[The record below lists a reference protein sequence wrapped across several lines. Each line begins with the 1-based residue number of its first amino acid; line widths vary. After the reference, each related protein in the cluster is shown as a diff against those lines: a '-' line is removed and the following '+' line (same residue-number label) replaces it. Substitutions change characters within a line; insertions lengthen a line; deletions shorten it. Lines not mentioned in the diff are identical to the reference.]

1 MRNQIILIQLG
12 GFAVGAWA
20 LPGDSLV
27 VVPDTD
33 SSRLAVSGDRELGR
47 SFLRH
52 RLEWLRQGDGWTFS
66 LRDTSLF
73 RLSGEP
79 GAWSGESFL
88 DAGWRRPPDSGFGFG
103 ASWKLWNR
111 ADGLGAPHAS
121 LAENAWRQLAVVR
134 GTVGDSSWA
143 AAASLGALAEQADPG
158 AASQGIR
165 YGEAPSSSL
174 HAAGFWSLEG
184 SWSGFESAPAR
195 VDASWSDLA
204 GGSVLRQAR
213 VLFDGSI
220 EASLAGEGRDTA
232 RLEAWFD
239 STRNRSVHFLSDRA
253 DARRGARVAWVFPA
267 GRQRLRV
274 AAGWQRV
281 VADDFA
287 DRVPDLER
295 TESNWEIEFGG
306 ALPNGWTHR
315 NVFYRRDEERA
326 WRSSRTGDP
335 LVDALNAARDARD
348 RDETGEFGLSDT
360 LSWRTGRWGGVQVDL
375 GLAQSLRSVRHPANA
390 EPSTADRPDEDL
402 SKRQWIVG
410 LRSDFLAWGGRH
422 FLSWTGLS
430 QEDVFLRAVRSGESG
445 ERIENKLGLNLSLP
459 VVDLARPQLRAWA
472 RELRDSWRFSPDRR
486 VGLLEYGAQGGG
498 EIGPADAP
506 WLVAHWTRWRTRTG
520 SLVGEDFAPDR
531 IQDVWQP
538 EARGFLGWGA
548 AWTFEPWGRYQIERE
563 RSWSGIDWT
572 ESRYSI
578 ARAGTDL
585 SWSGD
590 RTAVRV
596 SVARVWSDPGVDDWV
611 GSFSARRAW

>member
-1 MRNQIILIQLG
+1 MRKQIFLIQLG

-27 VVPDTD
+27 VVADID
-33 SSRLAVSGDRELGR
+33 SSRIAVSGDRELGR

-52 RLEWLRQGDGWTFS
+52 RLEWLRVGDHWTFAV
-66 LRDTSLF
+66 RDTSLF
-73 RLSGEP
+73 RLSGKP
-79 GAWSGESFL
+79 GVWGGESFL
-88 DAGWRRPPDSGFGFG
+88 DAGWHRPPDSGFGWG

-111 ADGLGAPHAS
+111 ADGLGAPRAS
-121 LAENAWRQLAVVR
+121 VAENAWRQLAVVR

-158 AASQGIR
+158 SASQGIR
-165 YGEAPSSSL
+165 FGEPVSGAL
-174 HAAGFWSLEG
+174 HGAGFWSLEG
-184 SWSGFESAPAR
+184 SWSGFRSAPAR
-195 VDASWSDLA
+195 FDASWSDLL
-204 GGSVLRQAR
+204 GGGALRQAR

-239 STRNRSVHFLSDRA
+239 STRMRFVHFLSDRA
-253 DARRGARVAWVFPA
+253 DAQRGARVAWVFPA
-267 GRQRLRV
+267 GRQTLRV

-295 TESNWEIEFGG
+295 TESNLEIEFGG
-306 ALPNGWTHR
+306 ALPKGWKHR
-315 NVFYRRDEERA
+315 NVFFRRDEERV

-335 LVDALNAARDARD
+335 LDDAMSAARDARD
-348 RDETGEFGLSDT
+348 RSETGEFGLSDT
-360 LSWRTGRWGGVQVDL
+360 LSWRTDRWGGVQLDL
-375 GLAQSLRSVRHPANA
+375 GLAQSLRSVRHPSNA
-390 EPSTADRPDEDL
+390 EPSMADRPDEDL

-459 VVDLARPQLRAWA
+459 VVELARPQLRAWA
-472 RELRDSWRFSPDRR
+472 RELRDSWRFMPGQR

-520 SLVGEDFAPDR
+520 SLVGDDFAPDR

-538 EARGFLGWGA
+538 EVRGFLGWGG
-548 AWTFEPWGRYQIERE
+548 AWAFEPWGRYQIERE
-563 RSWSGIDWT
+563 RSWSGTDWMDG
-572 ESRYSI
+572 RYSI

-590 RTAVRV
+590 RTALRA